1 MQTFQ
6 YLFIVTVLLV
16 SSSSG
21 FAQSAST
28 GNAEID
34 QRLNNAGLSI
44 LESSVLKI
52 EAGGEV
58 TLPLTCYGGN
68 SYYIGT
74 AHNGDAN
81 QGLRIEIKNGKGD
94 LYFAGAQGGELDL
107 RFIHGKFSMT
117 LSVKNPHDVPI
128 PEFLLVKAYRSAS
141 NTFSDYS
148 ANYSE
153 NAYYTLEGIRLIEEG
168 QQGVIEELELYLT
181 NELTRQGYSVS
192 GAKTLVHDG
201 KKETFSYTFYRE
213 NDYVIFGLGANGT
226 PVSFQLI
233 DPASQ
238 KKNPFSDE
246 IIERKER
253 IIQHSEE
260 GVIGASFRDK
270 NPNLWAWAIRPDYK
284 QQSFGSLSVFM
295 IGYRS
300 SGNDSAQAGNNKPEK
315 FYVR

>member
-1 MQTFQ
+1 MRVVNS
-6 YLFIVTVLLV
+6 FIIIAFFLT
-16 SSSSG
+16 SFFSG
-21 FAQSAST
+21 YAQSLST

-34 QRLNNAGLSI
+34 QQIQNAGLSL
-44 LESSVLKI
+44 LESNYFKI

-58 TLPLTCYGGN
+58 TRSITCYGGN
-68 SYYIGT
+68 LYYIGT
-74 AHNGDAN
+74 AHNGDAD

-168 QQGVIEELELYLT
+168 QQEVIEELELYLT

-213 NDYVIFGLGANGT
+213 NDYVIFGLGANGA
-226 PVSFQLI
+226 PVSFELI

-246 IIERKER
+246 IIEKKER

-284 QQSFGSLSVFM
+284 QQSFGSLSVFV

-300 SGNDSAQAGNNKPEK
+300 TGNDSAQAGNNKPEK